1 MTHVGTVRKAFE
13 EALRAEGIKQPEI
26 LTERLIDLVAEMR
39 LELRKNLTERVNY
52 DRRDSKRNI

>member
-1 MTHVGTVRKAFE
+1 MTQIANVRKAFE

-39 LELRKNLTERVNY
+39 LELRKNLTGRVYN
-52 DRRDSKRNI
+52 DRRDSK

>member
-1 MTHVGTVRKAFE
+1 MTQIANVRKAFE

-39 LELRKNLTERVNY
+39 LELRKNLTERVYY
-52 DRRDSKRNI
+52 DQKSRNR